1 MAREAR
7 VVFVALPGL
16 GVLEAGRLGAIQGL
30 RALEAVGLG
39 GLGRLG
45 WLGWQRLLAR
55 SLILWFSWLY
65 GLI

>member
-39 GLGRLG
+39 WLG
-45 WLGWQRLLAR
+45 WLGTKEG
-55 SLILWFSWLY
+55 
-65 GLI
+65 GLRGITFG

>member
-39 GLGRLG
+39 RLG
-45 WLGWQRLLAR
+45 WLGWLG
-55 SLILWFSWLY
+55 WLGTKEG
-65 GLI
+65 GLRGITFG

>member
-39 GLGRLG
+39 GLGRLRRLWG
-45 WLGWQRLLAR
+45 ASGLRDTGSLG
-55 SLILWFSWLY
+55 
-65 GLI
+65 G

>member
-39 GLGRLG
+39 GLGWLGRLG
-45 WLGWQRLLAR
+45 WLGWLGTKEG
-55 SLILWFSWLY
+55 
-65 GLI
+65 GLRGITFG

>member
-30 RALEAVGLG
+30 RALEAVGLW
-39 GLGRLG
+39 
-45 WLGWQRLLAR
+45 WLGLLLGASGLR
-55 SLILWFSWLY
+55 GTGSW
-65 GLI
+65 GG

>member
-39 GLGRLG
+39 GQGRLGRLG
-45 WLGWQRLLAR
+45 WLGWLGTKEG
-55 SLILWFSWLY
+55 
-65 GLI
+65 GLRGITFG